1 MKNIATNIYDW
12 HPTTPFYYGWLI
24 LGTAAIGALIAGSV
38 AQTVFGGIQ
47 DLIGQE
53 TGWNRKTVALAATL
67 GTWTSGL
74 TMPFIGRLVDR
85 FGPRWIMLI
94 AANMV
99 GIGYIYLSNSNTL
112 FEFFFAYIV
121 IRAVAGPNLQ
131 NVVPRAVAVNFFS
144 RRRNFAIG
152 ITTLNRVIS
161 ESINIQAIT
170 LLATSYSWRI
180 AYRILGI
187 AAIPLSIPIFLLI
200 RHKPEDIGLLPDGKK
215 QSSSTESKAIPQTA
229 SLSVKKIISLKSFW
243 LILIGEFVAVTAT
256 SMIIFQIVPYLV
268 DAGMTQTVAAV
279 ALTIGNALGGLA
291 VPGWGYLTDRY
302 TTKRLAIV
310 ILTSAITMTL
320 LLLFAPEGNIQFIVV
335 IAWGIVTAVIFVIGT
350 MMLGPVFER
359 TSFGTVVGITGPSRT
374 AAMGLG
380 PYVGA
385 LAASWYGDYTLIF
398 IAATI
403 GYSLAIALYSSVQP
417 RNTL

>member
-12 HPTTPFYYGWLI
+12 RPNTPFYYGWLV
-24 LGTAAIGALIAGSV
+24 LGTAAIGALIATSV
-38 AQTVFGGIQ
+38 AQTVLGGIQ
-47 DLIGQE
+47 DLIGLE
-53 TGWNRKTVALAATL
+53 TGWDRKTVALAATL
-67 GTWTSGL
+67 GTWASGL

-85 FGPRWIMLI
+85 FGPRWMMLI

-131 NVVPRAVAVNFFS
+131 NVIPRAVAVNFFA

-152 ITTLNRVIS
+152 ITTLNRILS
-161 ESINIQAIT
+161 ESINIQTIT

-180 AYRILGI
+180 AYRVLGI

-200 RHKPEDIGLLPDGKK
+200 RHKPEDIDQLPDGDKT
-215 QSSSTESKAIPQTA
+215 SSSTKSIVNVQTA
-229 SLSVKKIISLKSFW
+229 PLPIIRIIALRSFW
-243 LILIGEFVAVTAT
+243 LILIGEFLAVTST

-268 DAGMTQTVAAV
+268 DGGMTPIIAAA
-279 ALTIGNALGGLA
+279 ALTIGNALGGLS

-302 TTKRLAIV
+302 TTKRLAMV
-310 ILTSAITMTL
+310 ILTSCIAMTL
-320 LLLFAPEGNIQFIVV
+320 SLLFAPDGNIQFILV
-335 IAWGIVTAVIFVIGT
+335 IAWGIVTAVIFVLGT
-350 MMLGPVFER
+350 MMLGTVFER
-359 TSFGTVVGITGPSRT
+359 RSFGTVVGITGPSRT

-380 PYVGA
+380 PYLGA

-398 IAATI
+398 IAAAI
-403 GYSLAIALYSSVQP
+403 GYSLAITLYFSVQP

>member
-187 AAIPLSIPIFLLI
+187 AAIPLSFPIFLLI
-200 RHKPEDIGLLPDGKK
+200 RHKPEDIGLLPDGEK
-215 QSSSTESKAIPQTA
+215 QSSTESKAIPQTT

-279 ALTIGNALGGLA
+279 ALTIGNALGGLS

-335 IAWGIVTAVIFVIGT
+335 IAWGIVTAVIFVLGT
-350 MMLGPVFER
+350 MMLGTVFER

>member
-1 MKNIATNIYDW
+1 M
-12 HPTTPFYYGWLI
+12 
-24 LGTAAIGALIAGSV
+24 
-38 AQTVFGGIQ
+38 
-47 DLIGQE
+47 
-53 TGWNRKTVALAATL
+53 
-67 GTWTSGL
+67 
-74 TMPFIGRLVDR
+74 
-85 FGPRWIMLI
+85 
-94 AANMV
+94 
-99 GIGYIYLSNSNTL
+99 
-112 FEFFFAYIV
+112 
-121 IRAVAGPNLQ
+121 
-131 NVVPRAVAVNFFS
+131 
-144 RRRNFAIG
+144 
-152 ITTLNRVIS
+152 
-161 ESINIQAIT
+161 
-170 LLATSYSWRI
+170 
-180 AYRILGI
+180 
-187 AAIPLSIPIFLLI
+187 
-200 RHKPEDIGLLPDGKK
+200 
-215 QSSSTESKAIPQTA
+215 
-229 SLSVKKIISLKSFW
+229 KKIISLKSFW

-279 ALTIGNALGGLA
+279 ALTIGNALGGLS

-335 IAWGIVTAVIFVIGT
+335 IAWGIVTAVIFVLGT
-350 MMLGPVFER
+350 MMLGTVFER

>member
-12 HPTTPFYYGWLI
+12 RPTTPFYYGWLI

-215 QSSSTESKAIPQTA
+215 QSSSTDSKAIPQTA
-229 SLSVKKIISLKSFW
+229 SLSVKKIISLESFW

-279 ALTIGNALGGLA
+279 ALTIGNALGGLS

-302 TTKRLAIV
+302 TTKRLAVV

-320 LLLFAPEGNIQFIVV
+320 LLLLSPEGNIQFIVV
-335 IAWGIVTAVIFVIGT
+335 IAWGIVTAVIFVLGT
-350 MMLGPVFER
+350 MMLGTVFER

>member
-1 MKNIATNIYDW
+1 MKNIAANIYDW
-12 HPTTPFYYGWLI
+12 RPNTPFYYGWLV
-24 LGTAAIGALIAGSV
+24 LGTAAIGALIATSV
-38 AQTVFGGIQ
+38 AQTVLGGIQ

-53 TGWNRKTVALAATL
+53 TGWDRKTAALAATL
-67 GTWTSGL
+67 GTWASGL

-85 FGPRWIMLI
+85 FGPRWMMLI

-99 GIGYIYLSNSNTL
+99 GIGCIYLSNSNTL

-131 NVVPRAVAVNFFS
+131 NVIPRAVAVNFFA

-152 ITTLNRVIS
+152 ITTLNRILS
-161 ESINIQAIT
+161 ESINIQTIT

-180 AYRILGI
+180 AYKVLGI

-200 RHKPEDIGLLPDGKK
+200 RHKPEDIGQLPDGDKT
-215 QSSSTESKAIPQTA
+215 SSSTKSIVNVQTA
-229 SLSVKKIISLKSFW
+229 PLPIIRIIGLRSFW
-243 LILIGEFVAVTAT
+243 LILIGEFIAVTST

-268 DAGMTQTVAAV
+268 DGGMTHTIAAA
-279 ALTIGNALGGLA
+279 ALTMGNALGGLS

-302 TTKRLAIV
+302 TTKRLAMV
-310 ILTSAITMTL
+310 ILTGSIAMTL
-320 LLLFAPEGNIQFIVV
+320 SLLFAPDGNIQFILV
-335 IAWGIVTAVIFVIGT
+335 IAWGIVTAVIFVLGT
-350 MMLGPVFER
+350 MMLGTVFER
-359 TSFGTVVGITGPSRT
+359 RSFGTVVGITGPSRT

-380 PYVGA
+380 PYLGA

-398 IAATI
+398 IATAI
-403 GYSLAIALYSSVQP
+403 GYSLAIALYFSVQP

>member
-12 HPTTPFYYGWLI
+12 RPTTPFYYGWLI

-67 GTWTSGL
+67 GTWSSGL

-121 IRAVAGPNLQ
+121 IRSVAGPNLQ

-279 ALTIGNALGGLA
+279 ALTIGNALGGLS

-302 TTKRLAIV
+302 TTKRLAVV

-335 IAWGIVTAVIFVIGT
+335 IAWGIVTAVIFVLGT
-350 MMLGPVFER
+350 MMLGTVFER